1 LKGTVTVLLTLVTGV
16 LALAAAQQVDTTVTV
31 GRGQRLDVNA
41 YGGDVTILAWNR
53 NAVRVEAT
61 ESGLDQVEVSSSAA
75 TVSVRTQGRHGPP
88 EEVKLKISAPPWIA
102 IKVSGVRT
110 DAKVEGIRAPITVET
125 VEGEVNVNGGEGLVS
140 LRSVQGSVS
149 LRNAKGRINVNSVNE
164 DVDVINSSGEVMAET
179 VNGEIKLR
187 IVEAASVDANTVNGD
202 ISYAGPIRDGGR
214 YSFSTHN
221 GDITLTVA
229 EGTNASVAVSTY
241 NGDFESE
248 FPVPLQGTRKGKGF
262 NFTLGSGSA
271 QVTLESFQG
280 TIQLVRPGSIREHER
295 QRDKERHDHDKNE

>member
-1 LKGTVTVLLTLVTGV
+1 VLLTLVAGA
-16 LALAAAQQVDTTVTV
+16 LALAAAQQVDTTVNV

-41 YGGDVTILAWNR
+41 YGGEITVLAWNR

-61 ESGLDQVEVSSSAA
+61 AEDRDRVEVA
-75 TVSVRTQGRHGPP
+75 TTATAVSVRTQGRHGPP
-88 EEVKLKISAPPWIA
+88 AEIDLKISAPPWMGL
-102 IKVSGVRT
+102 KVSGVHT
-110 DAKVEGIRAPITVET
+110 NVKVEGIRAPISVET
-125 VEGEVNVNGGEGLVS
+125 VEGEVGINGGDGLVS

-149 LRNAKGRINVNSVNE
+149 LRNAKGRISVNSVNE
-164 DVDVINSSGEVMAET
+164 DVDVANSSGEVVAET
-179 VNGEIKLR
+179 VNGEITLQ
-187 IVEAASVDANTVNGD
+187 IIDAATVDANTVNGD
-202 ISYAGPIRDGGR
+202 ISYAGPIRSGGR

-229 EGTNASVAVSTY
+229 EATSASVAVSTY
-241 NGDFESE
+241 NGEFESE

-280 TIQLVRPGSIREHER
+280 TIKLVRPGSLRPHDKD
-295 QRDKERHDHDKNE
+295 RDHDDHDKD